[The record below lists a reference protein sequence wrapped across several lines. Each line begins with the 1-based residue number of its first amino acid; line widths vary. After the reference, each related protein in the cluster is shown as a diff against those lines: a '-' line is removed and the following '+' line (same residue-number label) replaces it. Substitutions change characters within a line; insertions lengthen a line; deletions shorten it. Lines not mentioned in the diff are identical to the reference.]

1 MLIWRSNF
9 MSDKVKP
16 KKFSYGAGAFAV
28 LIISLGVAILFYG
41 GGLLTFE
48 PLGLVAW
55 LLSPLGAYTIIYAFK
70 AGKDAFYYMSW
81 GLIIFAA
88 GIASALYKMVN
99 VIIILGVLLIVL
111 AVMGL
116 AVYWRKK

>member
-1 MLIWRSNF
+1 VYAPRGLRSHAT
-9 MSDKVKP
+9 KP
-16 KKFSYGAGAFAV
+16 RGSNV
-28 LIISLGVAILFYG
+28 R
-41 GGLLTFE
+41 
-48 PLGLVAW
+48 
-55 LLSPLGAYTIIYAFK
+55 SPLGAYTIIYAFK